1 MNKKAVIFDMDGV
14 IIDSEPL
21 WQLAQQTALADYGVS
36 VTVEECVQYTMG
48 KRADEIADTWC
59 QRYELEADPKVLEK
73 SILSCLRK
81 LIASHGQP
89 MKGLH
94 NALDFFKRNNM
105 TIALA
110 TSSNHSIINSVFNK
124 LGLWNHFSIIR
135 SAEDEKF
142 GKPHPDVYLKT
153 AQELGLSTDECLVIE
168 DSFNGMKA
176 AKAAEME
183 THLVSSQCNED
194 KFSVANGN
202 YHDLDELVDRLD
214 AGFTA

>member
-14 IIDSEPL
+14 IIDSEPF
-21 WQLAQQTALADYGVS
+21 WQHAQQTSLANYGVS
-36 VTVEECVQYTMG
+36 VTIEECMKYTMG
-48 KRADEIADTWC
+48 KRADEIADIWC
-59 QRYELEADPKVLEK
+59 ERYSLEVPPKFLEK
-73 SILSCLRK
+73 STISCLRK
-81 LIASHGQP
+81 LIAAHGQP

-135 SAEDEKF
+135 SAEDEEF
-142 GKPHPDVYLKT
+142 GKPHPGVYLTT
-153 AQELGLSTDECLVIE
+153 AKELGLPTNECLVIE

-176 AKAAEME
+176 AKAADME
-183 THLVSSQCNED
+183 THLVSSQCHEE
-194 KFSVANGN
+194 KFIVANGK
-202 YHDLDELVDRLD
+202 YRDLDELVEKL
-214 AGFTA
+214 TA

>member
-1 MNKKAVIFDMDGV
+1 MKKKAVIFDMDGV

-21 WQLAQQTALADYGVS
+21 WQQAQQTALADYGVS

-59 QRYELEADPKVLEK
+59 QRYELKAAPKVLEK
-73 SILSCLRK
+73 SILSCLRN

-124 LGLWNHFSIIR
+124 LGLWSHFSIIR
-135 SAEDEKF
+135 SAEDEEF
-142 GKPHPDVYLKT
+142 GKPHPGVYLTT
-153 AQELGLSTDECLVIE
+153 ALSKRLILASNSWIFCCSGVKALTVGVSPPRSIFSCSTQRRKAVSPMSRERAASDIE
-168 DSFNGMKA
+168 
-176 AKAAEME
+176 
-183 THLVSSQCNED
+183 
-194 KFSVANGN
+194 
-202 YHDLDELVDRLD
+202 
-214 AGFTA
+214 